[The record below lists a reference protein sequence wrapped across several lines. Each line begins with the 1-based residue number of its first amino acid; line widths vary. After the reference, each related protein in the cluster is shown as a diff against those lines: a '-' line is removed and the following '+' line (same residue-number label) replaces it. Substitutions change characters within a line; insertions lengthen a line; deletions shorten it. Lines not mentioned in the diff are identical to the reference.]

1 MANKPN
7 NPSLWSKAK
16 SLAKQKFDVY
26 PSAYANG
33 WAAKWYKSKGG
44 TWRKAQ
50 YGMEVPMMEDGGK
63 PEWLLKAQLK
73 AQGYSGNALDQ
84 KLAAMAQGG
93 EPQNAG
99 FQALPEYVQNKI
111 MNNMAYGGYIP
122 EMAAGGWAQQAAIA
136 IAMKKAG
143 KKPKSMDKGGEP
155 DGEMALGQ
163 IAAVVDKMDKLR
175 QFIGPDSDLEPWVS
189 SKLAVM
195 DHYADAVSDYMTYG
209 AEGDEEM
216 EESEMEESE
225 MEEMKMGGIP
235 QRYKNMGFNKVG
247 VKKDSNRPGKKWMVL
262 AKKGDQ
268 YKVVHGGYTGMK
280 DYTQHGS
287 EKRRENFW
295 NRMGGRNSS
304 KATDPFSPLYWH
316 KRFGTWED
324 GGEID
329 FMADGGQAAAY
340 NGSIVNYLAA
350 KGKAFDKESRAKL
363 AAERGI
369 KDYDFSAEK
378 NTELLNL
385 LLNEEGSPE
394 NTAFLRQKSI
404 QKGINDSKSNPSISR
419 EDQGSWQD
427 LSRGSVKPA
436 KPIVTNKPV
445 TKEKPVTDK
454 KTERKLPNKQVQ
466 TFDPFKA
473 FSPNLPN
480 IGSDP
485 FSVNI
490 PLKPQLD
497 FSNADL
503 QSGTIVDK
511 GTNTMYMVQN
521 GKVVRQFPVLTGQAG
536 RNLETDPDSNP
547 YTVSYLEKNPE
558 LRSTPRGAYVM
569 QPGVVYGNKGY
580 TLKPISAYGNMPPN
594 DTYAGMHITYGA
606 PADSRINQSE
616 LRGGQKAHPNKAEF
630 QRRNAGYSLPGNQ
643 RYKSF
648 GCTNMQGETID
659 CLTGAFPQGDTA
671 IYVDSRRAGDKAFV
685 QRMAGK
691 KQEGGSTWSGNAWYN
706 MGGYVPEYGMGG
718 MPCYECGG
726 MYAEGGESEMMAPDP
741 GGPRFGKGYG
751 KRGFMGIKPVKQWT
765 GRNDSRLENVL
776 EFFDPTGISSWDDL
790 AGDIRENKGKKR
802 NWLRT
807 ASNVLSVIP
816 RFRALYP
823 GITFANDLPKYV
835 QIAAPARAAGD
846 ATKFWRHMEDM
857 SNGAV
862 DIMGGDYKN
871 GGGIYINPAN
881 KGKFTA
887 TAKRAGM
894 GVQEFAAHVLAN
906 KEDYSTTQVRRANF
920 ARNAANWKKQL
931 GGPVE
936 GEVMDVT
943 PEQLEELRRQ
953 GYQFEMI

>member
-99 FQALPEYVQNKI
+99 FQALPEYVQSKI
-111 MNNMAYGGYIP
+111 LSNMAYGG
-122 EMAAGGWAQQAAIA
+122 IA
-136 IAMKKAG
+136 YPFMEE
-143 KKPKSMDKGGEP
+143 GGEP
-155 DGEMALGQ
+155 NGEMAMGQ
-163 IAAVVDKMDKLR
+163 MAAVSDKMAKLL
-175 QFIGPDSDLEPWVS
+175 QFIKPEDNLDPWIA

-195 DHYADAVSDYMTYG
+195 DHSADAISDYMMYG
-209 AEGDEEM
+209 AEGDEE
-216 EESEMEESE
+216 EMQEGET
-225 MEEMKMGGIP
+225 EEMKMGGIP

-280 DYTQHGS
+280 DFSQHGS
-287 EKRRENFW
+287 EKRKENFW
-295 NRMGGRNSS
+295 NRMGGKNSS

-385 LLNEEGSPE
+385 LLNEDSSSE
-394 NTAFLRQKSI
+394 NIVSQYQRSI
-404 QKGINDSKSNPSISR
+404 QKGIQDAKRNTLVSGA
-419 EDQGSWQD
+419 DQGSFENVVRPGVPVVKKPEPKSSAQKTLEKKLPGKKVSD
-427 LSRGSVKPA
+427 FDFKEAYALKFNKQNLVKPPMRA
-436 KPIVTNKPV
+436 
-445 TKEKPVTDK
+445 DM
-454 KTERKLPNKQVQ
+454 
-466 TFDPFKA
+466 
-473 FSPNLPN
+473 
-480 IGSDP
+480 
-485 FSVNI
+485 
-490 PLKPQLD
+490 D
-497 FSNADL
+497 FSKANL

-511 GTNTMYMVQN
+511 GTNTMYMVQD
-521 GKVVRQFPVLTGQAG
+521 GKVVKQFPVLTGAAG
-536 RNLETDPDSNP
+536 RNVKSDPDINP
-547 YTVSYLEKNPE
+547 YPVKYLEDRPE
-558 LRSTPRGAYVM
+558 LRSTPRG
-569 QPGVVYGNKGY
+569 VYKMRPEEMYGWKGY
-580 TLKPISAYGNMPPN
+580 DLDPISAFGNLAPLG
-594 DTYAGMHITYGA
+594 DRTAMHITYGSD
-606 PADSRINQSE
+606 PDPRIPGAKGKPIKS
-616 LRGGQKAHPNKAEF
+616 EF
-630 QRRNAGYSLPGNQ
+630 QKRNAGYSLPGDQ

-751 KRGFMGIKPVKQWT
+751 KKGFMGIKPVKQWT

-823 GITFANDLPKYV
+823 GITFADDLPKYV
-835 QIAAPARAAGD
+835 RIAAPARAAGD

-871 GGGIYINPAN
+871 GGGIHINPAN

-887 TAKRAGM
+887 SAKRAGM

-906 KEDYSTTQVRRANF
+906 KEDYSSTQVKRANF
-920 ARNAANWKKQL
+920 ARNAAQWKKQY